1 MLAVHHP
8 PLRVQVPIVTI
19 PHLTSAAAMACDLCA
34 TLFIIGAPLDVL
46 RCASPTPACSQENY
60 VITQNARALNKHNNH
75 AITHSNP
82 TEHAS
87 ITTMK
92 WTTNDQQQQQH
103 QTITTK
109 IACII
114 QTPLVTNKFWC
125 THFGSGISLYE
136 QFAHSNHSTFLIH
149 DFINVFCRFL
159 CCSDLWGEKARAR
172 AITILIMAF

>member
-1 MLAVHHP
+1 MMLANEGDDGTIPSKTYSTQCWSLLENNWQSGMLAVHHP
-8 PLRVQVPIVTI
+8 PLRVRVPIVTI

-92 WTTNDQQQQQH
+92 WTTNDQQQQQPNNNNQNH
-103 QTITTK
+103 MHYSDASRDEQILVYAFWLRHFALRTI
-109 IACII
+109 C
-114 QTPLVTNKFWC
+114 
-125 THFGSGISLYE
+125 
-136 QFAHSNHSTFLIH
+136 
-149 DFINVFCRFL
+149 
-159 CCSDLWGEKARAR
+159 
-172 AITILIMAF
+172 AF